1 MGSGS
6 SVPVD
11 SDKVSALLQ
20 ALPEEERKGL
30 AVISP
35 PSRTKYP
42 RTGNGE
48 NDENDDA
55 NNGGEGAAADQSEG
69 GANGGGGD
77 GPSGESGRIAMHGNM
92 ERMLLELP
100 RLLHDMTRPDGGLVK
115 AGGRNAFAH
124 DDHGN
129 GDGRAKVVDD
139 DEEKASEGEA
149 AAAALSPSSATR
161 RRRAPSRTP

>member
-35 PSRTKYP
+35 SLADKISPDR
-42 RTGNGE
+42 GNGE

-55 NNGGEGAAADQSEG
+55 NNGGGGVPQQIKVKVARMVVAAMARS
-69 GANGGGGD
+69 
-77 GPSGESGRIAMHGNM
+77 PESGRIAMHGNM

-100 RLLHDMTRPDGGLVK
+100 RLLHDMTLC
-115 AGGRNAFAH
+115 
-124 DDHGN
+124 
-129 GDGRAKVVDD
+129 
-139 DEEKASEGEA
+139 
-149 AAAALSPSSATR
+149 
-161 RRRAPSRTP
+161 